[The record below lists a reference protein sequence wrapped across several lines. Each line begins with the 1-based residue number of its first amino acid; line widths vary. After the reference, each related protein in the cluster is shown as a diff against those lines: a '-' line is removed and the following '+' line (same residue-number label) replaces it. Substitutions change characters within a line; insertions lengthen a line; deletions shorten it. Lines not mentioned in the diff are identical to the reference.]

1 MKDIF
6 GRLAQDFFSTIVFL
20 AIYLITDNVI
30 LATAVAIAGAIGQ
43 VIYARYKDRR
53 SARGPGRAW
62 ASSSCSAV
70 PRSSPTIRA
79 SSWQSP
85 RSVILPSARSC

>member
-43 VIYARYKDRR
+43 VITPATRDRR
-53 SARGPGRAW
+53 SA
-62 ASSSCSAV
+62 
-70 PRSSPTIRA
+70 T
-79 SSWQSP
+79 
-85 RSVILPSARSC
+85 